1 MFLTKRVGTFFNMK
15 HLSSICH
22 AFVTSK
28 LDYCNALF
36 YGLPK
41 YQLHRLQYV
50 QNTAAR
56 VVLQMSRFQHITPIL
71 CELHWLPIQYCIIFK
86 ILLLVYKA
94 LNGTSPSYLAQKL
107 HYRSHPR
114 SLSSVSNELLIQ
126 PTIIDKSS
134 WESCVNEPH
143 QSCISTRSC

>member
-1 MFLTKRVGTFFNMK
+1 MRRITRSRVELKPGFFLFLGLLNVKDMFLTKRVGTFFNMK

-41 YQLHRLQYV
+41 YQLQRLLYV

-56 VVLQMSRFQHITPIL
+56 VVLQMSRFQHITPVL
-71 CELHWLPIQYCIIFK
+71 CELGRYLVSLF
-86 ILLLVYKA
+86 LLFQLF
-94 LNGTSPSYLAQKL
+94 LNK
-107 HYRSHPR
+107 
-114 SLSSVSNELLIQ
+114 V
-126 PTIIDKSS
+126 
-134 WESCVNEPH
+134 
-143 QSCISTRSC
+143 